1 MNKKITLVIIT
12 FFCAIS
18 GVFAQKKKPAT
29 PTKSTTKTAS
39 IPVAE
44 KEKANKMISYT
55 NSLQDFLSQYIP
67 TTTISLPLSTYQEA
81 IETEST
87 YFNTETL
94 DESFKTVGQA
104 ITDYKNDKGSNPT
117 EPPAIIG
124 SENQAFIKAKIAECS
139 NLYEKIKTLNN
150 SLKPLT
156 PDNNLEKSN
165 FSKVKNIVK
174 EMYAT
179 LDKIYEVQDNLYD
192 RIDEIGLQA
201 ESITLSNHPMK
212 TEILDMKIVMNKSKK
227 VFSLLAQ
234 NTPNQAKENIQEIK
248 NLETQALLIGDK
260 YADKYT
266 AEGSGKNNSIELRS
280 AVKRFFEQV
289 ANYYWHVDEIVTE
302 IKNEKIDP
310 EEWNTKVKMQKD
322 NYELLVGEYNTFV
335 SVNNGE

>member
-1 MNKKITLVIIT
+1 MKKKVLPIFIIFLVTTNSI
-12 FFCAIS
+12 
-18 GVFAQKKKPAT
+18 FAQKGKPAT
-29 PTKSTTKTAS
+29 PTQATTLSA
-39 IPVAE
+39 AE
-44 KEKANKMISYT
+44 KEKANKMITYT
-55 NSLQDFLSQYIP
+55 NSLQEFLSQYIP
-67 TTTISLPLSTYQEA
+67 TKNISLPLNTYQEA

-87 YFNTETL
+87 FFNTETL

-104 ITDYKNDKGSNPT
+104 ITDYKNDKGTNPT

-124 SENQAFIKAKIAECS
+124 IENQAFIKTKIAECS

-156 PDNNLEKSN
+156 KDNTLEKTD
-165 FSKVKNIVK
+165 FSKVKSIVD

-179 LDKIYEVQDNLYD
+179 LDKIYDVQDNLYD

-212 TEILDMKIVMNKSKK
+212 TEILDMKTVMNKSKK

-234 NTPNQAKENIQEIK
+234 STPNQAKENIQEII
-248 NLETQALLIGDK
+248 NLETQAQLISDK
-260 YADKYT
+260 YGEKYT

-289 ANYYWHVDEIVTE
+289 ANYYWHVEEIITE
-302 IKNEKIDP
+302 IKNDKIDLD
-310 EEWNTKVKMQKD
+310 EWSTKVNMQKD